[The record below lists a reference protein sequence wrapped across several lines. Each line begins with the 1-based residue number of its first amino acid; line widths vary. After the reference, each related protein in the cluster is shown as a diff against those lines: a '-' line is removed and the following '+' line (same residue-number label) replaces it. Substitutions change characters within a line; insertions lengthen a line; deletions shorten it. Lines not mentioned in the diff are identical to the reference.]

1 MSHEIEYPLFPIVEP
16 EYPLLPIEQPI
27 GIEEPI
33 SIIGSNNPFFYVPDM
48 PEFIREDF
56 KGLEFEGVQ
65 YSWKEFDYRLSV
77 DYNSVPEPAEV
88 GLFMGLVF
96 AGFILYKI
104 LEGKG
109 IKVKDTVCSA
119 IKKIYNKITK

>member
-1 MSHEIEYPLFPIVEP
+1 MSHELDYPLFPIVEP
-16 EYPLLPIEQPI
+16 EYPLLPIEQPIERPIEQPI

-65 YSWKEFDYRLSV
+65 YSWKEFDYRLQV
-77 DYNSVPEPAEV
+77 EYNGVPEPSFY
-88 GLFMGLVF
+88 GLALGFTLLLIALV
-96 AGFILYKI
+96 
-104 LEGKG
+104 
-109 IKVKDTVCSA
+109 
-119 IKKIYNKITK
+119 KK

>member
-27 GIEEPI
+27 WIEEPI
-33 SIIGSNNPFFYVPDM
+33 SIIISDTPFFYIPDM

-65 YSWKEFDYRLSV
+65 YSWNEFDYRLSI

-109 IKVKDTVCSA
+109 IKVKDTVCAA

>member
-27 GIEEPI
+27 WIEEPI
-33 SIIGSNNPFFYVPDM
+33 SIIISDTPFFYIPDM

-77 DYNSVPEPAEV
+77 DYNSVPEPAFV
-88 GLFMGLVF
+88 GLFMGLC
-96 AGFILYKI
+96 L
-104 LEGKG
+104 LTLTL
-109 IKVKDTVCSA
+109 IKRK
-119 IKKIYNKITK
+119 

>member
-65 YSWKEFDYRLSV
+65 YSWNEFDYRLSI

-109 IKVKDTVCSA
+109 IKVKDTVCAA

>member
-1 MSHEIEYPLFPIVEP
+1 MSHELDYPLFPIVEP
-16 EYPLLPIEQPI
+16 EYPLLPIEQPIERPIEQPI

-65 YSWKEFDYRLSV
+65 YSWKEFDYRLQV
-77 DYNSVPEPAEV
+77 EYNGVPEPSFY
-88 GLFMGLVF
+88 GLLLGFSLLLV
-96 AGFILYKI
+96 AL
-104 LEGKG
+104 
-109 IKVKDTVCSA
+109 IKNR
-119 IKKIYNKITK
+119 KK

>member
-1 MSHEIEYPLFPIVEP
+1 MSHELDYPLFPIIEP
-16 EYPLLPIEQPI
+16 EYPLLPIEQPIEQPIERPI

-77 DYNSVPEPAEV
+77 DYNSVPEPAFV
-88 GLFMGLVF
+88 GLFMGLC
-96 AGFILYKI
+96 L
-104 LEGKG
+104 LTLTL
-109 IKVKDTVCSA
+109 IKRK
-119 IKKIYNKITK
+119 